1 MYAGLRAAGKKPDL
15 ALVTCDVE
23 AVAAGPMLAFVAPL
37 MLVLF
42 V

>member
-23 AVAAGPMLAFVAPL
+23 AVAAGPMLGSLCSVI
-37 MLVLF
+37 
-42 V
+42 